1 MKKRGRPKGITQTV
15 IGLPKKQERKNKCVP
30 FDQKPSRETDL
41 IMLEWFVMF
50 TSLSRHELDTI
61 SGRVSTCSFFINRPS
76 FNAEVAISLPT
87 NHSNMIKSVSR
98 DGFWSNGTVSSSCL
112 DKLVNI
118 TLIKKYCTEVFIR
131 LKFEIMCTYVIFAK
145 AMPMKKSQVLCVVL
159 ALNGNTLHM
168 QD

>member
-41 IMLEWFVMF
+41 IMLEWFVGKDIA
-50 TSLSRHELDTI
+50 TSALNDGLLIKKEYVET
-61 SGRVSTCSFFINRPS
+61 RP
-76 FNAEVAISLPT
+76 E
-87 NHSNMIKSVSR
+87 M
-98 DGFWSNGTVSSSCL
+98 VSSSCL